1 MAQYI
6 DTTTGFPVCDP
17 ECIPLSSSL
26 PSRAELD
33 EAFKPLILSASG
45 WRKVFAATGD
55 EEDARPDVGDANI
68 VIAAHMADVFAAYI
82 LARIPS
88 NPTIVLGLDSRPT
101 GPEIG
106 DAMLRVFLSRG
117 IKVRY
122 LFIASAPEIMAY
134 ARGSDGFAYISASHN
149 PVGHNGVKFG
159 LADGGVLPG
168 SETNLLI
175 AEFRK
180 AIAADDA
187 AIRARNLL
195 GGCAP
200 AAVASVL
207 AAIPVEKKAALAAY
221 AAFTREVVSGESGT
235 ARQDAF
241 FAELA
246 DAAARGRKEGKP
258 VSLVCDFNGSAR
270 AVSIDRAFFESAG
283 LALFG
288 MNEGARKIAHRI
300 VPEGESLSFCAREIE
315 RLRREGK
322 TADERGV
329 SLGYVPD
336 CDGDRGNI
344 VYWNE
349 KTGKADILEA
359 QEVFA
364 LSVIAEL
371 SHLVYQG
378 QVKVSGGKAT
388 PPVGVAVNDPTS
400 LRIEAI
406 ARSFGATVGRAEVGE
421 ANVVNLAREMREA
434 GTIVRILGE
443 GSNGGNITH
452 PAAVRDPVNTVCA
465 LLKMLVLRG
474 TPEKPG
480 LFRLWCELSGQP
492 DAWKEDFTLAD
503 IIATLPAFVTT
514 SAFEKEAA
522 LRITSM
528 DHTALKRSF
537 QTVFVR
543 EWETRKDELR
553 AKYGFASWVAIANN
567 GTRQTIGIDDFGVS
581 GKGGL
586 TVRFLDAMGK
596 PLGIIWM
603 RGSGTEPVFRILAE
617 VCGSDAS
624 AERDLLAW
632 LTRMVLEA
640 DSKI

>member
-1 MAQYI
+1 MAYYT

-17 ECIPLSSSL
+17 ERIPLSSSL
-26 PSRAELD
+26 PARSELD
-33 EAFKPLILSASG
+33 AAFKPLILSASG
-45 WRKVFAATGD
+45 WRKVFVASGD
-55 EEDARPDVGDANI
+55 EEDIAPDAGNANI
-68 VIAAHMADVFAAYI
+68 VLAAHMADVFATYI
-82 LARIPS
+82 LARAPS
-88 NPTIVLGLDSRPT
+88 SPTIALGLDSRPT

-106 DAMLRVFLSRG
+106 DAMLRVFLARG
-117 IKVRY
+117 ITVRY

-134 ARGSDGFAYISASHN
+134 ARDLDGFAYVSASHN

-168 SETNLLI
+168 SETGILI
-175 AEFRK
+175 AEFKK

-187 AIRARNLL
+187 VTRARDLVKE
-195 GGCAP
+195 CPP
-200 AAVASVL
+200 ADVRAVLES
-207 AAIPVEKKAALAAY
+207 IPATKQAALASY
-221 AAFTREVVSGESGT
+221 EAFTREVVSGESDKT
-235 ARQDAF
+235 RQSAF

-246 DAAARGRKEGKP
+246 EAAERGRKAGKP

-300 VPEGESLSFCAREIE
+300 GPEGESLSFCAREIE

-322 TADERGV
+322 TGDERNA
-329 SLGYVPD
+329 SIGYVPD

-349 KTGKADILEA
+349 KTGKAETLEA

-378 QVKVSGGKAT
+378 QVKVTGGKAT

-406 ARSFGATVGRAEVGE
+406 AKAFGAAVGRAEVGE

-474 TPEKPG
+474 SPQKPG
-480 LFRLWCELSGQP
+480 LFRIWCELSGQP
-492 DAWKEDFTLAD
+492 GAWKEDFTLAD

-514 SAFEKEAA
+514 SVFEKDAA

-528 DHTALKRSF
+528 DHAALKRAF
-537 QTVFVR
+537 QPVFVR
-543 EWETRKDELR
+543 EWEARKSELR

-567 GTRQTIGIDDFGVS
+567 GTRQTVGIEDFGIS

-586 TVRFLDAMGK
+586 KVHFLDDSGAPTGF
-596 PLGIIWM
+596 IWM
-603 RGSGTEPVFRILAE
+603 RGSGTEPAFRILADARGSE
-617 VCGSDAS
+617 VS
-624 AERDLLAW
+624 AERDLLSW